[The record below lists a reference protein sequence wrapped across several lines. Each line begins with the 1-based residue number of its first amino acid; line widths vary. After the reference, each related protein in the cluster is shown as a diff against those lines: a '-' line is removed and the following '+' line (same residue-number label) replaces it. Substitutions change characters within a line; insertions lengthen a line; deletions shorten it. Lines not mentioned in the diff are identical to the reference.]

1 MSGPR
6 VHYEYHVE
14 LKPFQQELTKFPIL
28 FMLGELQ
35 YFTHITEGQ
44 RVFRRAREPIIIR
57 KLARIPVGDSLF
69 DHIQDFKDI
78 LTEMDIPEIEQSKI
92 LYKIASKAN
101 GMDTYCGAFMS
112 VRIVKVIFRPDQSA
126 VNNEEKD
133 VAKAEGK
140 VSDKQHPEDIASF
153 GGCRLDTCGH
163 LAAIIY
169 VVNSDG
175 YYSCS

>member
-6 VHYEYHVE
+6 EHYEFHVE
-14 LKPFQQELTKFPIL
+14 LKPFQQELTKFPLL
-28 FMLGELQ
+28 FLLGELQ

-57 KLARIPVGDSLF
+57 KLARIPVSDSLF

-78 LTEMDIPEIEQSKI
+78 LTEMDIPKIEQSKI
-92 LYKIASKAN
+92 LDKIASKAN

-140 VSDKQHPEDIASF
+140 SMD
-153 GGCRLDTCGH
+153 
-163 LAAIIY
+163 
-169 VVNSDG
+169 N
-175 YYSCS
+175 